1 MVIVYIRPSPSEL
14 VIAYLKLFLN
24 DSYLVYLVGSVRV
37 SPQVE
42 AVGKGLTWLKLR
54 VASLNPSGRITSA
67 PVKHAR
73 TFPNPL
79 PVALAAI

>member
-1 MVIVYIRPSPSEL
+1 M
-14 VIAYLKLFLN
+14 YLG
-24 DSYLVYLVGSVRV
+24 GSVRV

-54 VASLNPSGRITSA
+54 VASLNPSGGITSA
-67 PVKHAR
+67 PVKNAR

-79 PVALAAI
+79 PVVPAVI